1 MQNTSSWSI
10 TAVGQEEK
18 KKKGF
23 KKLSDFPSFNFNW
36 TFPTNI
42 MN

>member
-18 KKKGF
+18 KKKFLKNCQIFLLLILIGHSQQI
-23 KKLSDFPSFNFNW
+23 L
-36 TFPTNI
+36 
-42 MN
+42 